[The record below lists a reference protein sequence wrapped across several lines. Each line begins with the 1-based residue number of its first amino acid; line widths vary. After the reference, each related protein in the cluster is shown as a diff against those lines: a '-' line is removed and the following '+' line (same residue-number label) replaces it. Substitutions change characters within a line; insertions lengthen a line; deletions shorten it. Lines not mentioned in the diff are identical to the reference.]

1 MIVRNHHQQALQCA
15 VQYDKFP
22 DAPMPAQ
29 DLSAATKEDSNA
41 TSSPSPSPAPATVPK
56 RTTLFGSVLDRL
68 VVATEGTAP
77 SGGAVYTGMPL
88 TLPPA

>member
-1 MIVRNHHQQALQCA
+1 M
-15 VQYDKFP
+15 QYDEFP

-29 DLSAATKEDSNA
+29 DFSAATKEDLNA
-41 TSSPSPSPAPATVPK
+41 SSSPSPAPATKPK

-68 VVATEGTAP
+68 VIASEGTAP

-88 TLPPA
+88 TWSPFWHIMS